1 MNSIKSQSKILR
13 QEFKYYISHQTSL
26 ALKSQLRNYM
36 DLDENANESS
46 STYKVRSLYFDTIDQ
61 DDFTEKVDG
70 LYSRE
75 KFRVRSYDES
85 SNIFKFESKKRTDLA
100 IKKTS
105 EIVDIQ
111 TVESIVSGDYDAL
124 LLSNS
129 TFLNNAYG
137 KLKASGYRPRVI
149 VEYDRVAYCLPYN
162 NIRITLDLNL
172 RTYNSCVDLINPNIA
187 SSPVF
192 KDNAQI
198 LEIKFTGFLP
208 PYLKLLISKFIS
220 TRNSISKFVLCQQQI
235 SHDPWA
241 DVIDKP
247 F

>member
-1 MNSIKSQSKILR
+1 MNTISYQSRILR
-13 QEFKYYISHQTSL
+13 QEFKYYISYQTSL
-26 ALKSQLRNYM
+26 ALKSQLGNLM
-36 DLDENANESS
+36 DLDENANDSS

-75 KFRVRSYDES
+75 KFRVRSYDEGS
-85 SNIFKFESKKRTDLA
+85 KVFKFESKKRTDLA

-105 EIVDIQ
+105 EIVDIEA
-111 TVESIVSGDYDAL
+111 VESIISGNYDSL
-124 LLSNS
+124 LVNDS

-137 KLKASGYRPRVI
+137 KLKGCGYKPRVI
-149 VEYDRVAYCLPYN
+149 VEYDRLAYCLPYN

-172 RTYNSCVDLINPNIA
+172 RTYNSCIDLINPNIA

-192 KDNAQI
+192 KDNTQI

-208 PYLKLLISKFIS
+208 PHIKFLISKFAS

-235 SHDPWA
+235 SQDPWA

>member
-1 MNSIKSQSKILR
+1 MNLTKFQNKVLR
-13 QEFKYYISHQTSL
+13 QEYKYYISYQTSL

-36 DLDENANESS
+36 DIDQNANETSG
-46 STYKVRSLYFDTIDQ
+46 TYKVRSLYFDTQDQ
-61 DDFTEKVDG
+61 NDFTEKVDG
-70 LYSRE
+70 LYLRE
-75 KFRVRSYDES
+75 KFRVRSYEES
-85 SNIFKFESKKRTDLA
+85 SDLFKFESKKRTDLA

-111 TVESIVSGDYDAL
+111 TVKSIISGNYDL
-124 LLSNS
+124 LLSKRS
-129 TFLNNAYG
+129 SFLGSAYA
-137 KLKASGYRPRVI
+137 KLKGDGYMPRVI
-149 VEYDRVAYCLPYN
+149 VEYDRLAYCLPYN

-172 RTYNSCVDLINPNIA
+172 RSYNSCVNLIEPNVA

-208 PYLKLLISKFIS
+208 SHLKSIISKFVS